1 MKQFP
6 FIYLA
11 SKSQRRREFFKAAG
25 IPFKV
30 VSSNFKE
37 KFFPGG
43 VRQTVIKN
51 AIGKAKCAQVHAKS
65 GVVLGAD
72 TLVYS
77 KGKLLGKP
85 KNKSAAF
92 RMLKSLA
99 GTRHYVYTGIALFN
113 LETKK
118 WKKACVKS
126 TIVMKKMSDDQVR
139 HYLSKVNPLDKAGA
153 YAIQEHGDKL
163 IKRIEGS
170 YTNVVGLPMEKLKE
184 LLKTF
189 CHCETR

>member
-1 MKQFP
+1 MM
-6 FIYLA
+6 IYLA
-11 SKSQRRREFFKAAG
+11 SKSSRRRELLKQAK
-25 IPFKV
+25 IPFKIV
-30 VSSNFKE
+30 PSKFKE
-37 KFFPGG
+37 RTFPGG
-43 VRQTVIKN
+43 VRKTVVMN
-51 AIGKAKCAQVHAKS
+51 AVGKAVGATHRVACTSKN
-65 GVVLGAD
+65 GIVLGAD

-85 KNKSAAF
+85 KNREAAF

-113 LETKK
+113 LETRK

-153 YAIQEHGDKL
+153 YAIQEHGDHL
-163 IKRIEGS
+163 IKKIEGS

-184 LLKTF
+184 LLK
-189 CHCETR
+189 ELSS